1 MDMIT
6 RNFKILYAR
15 SSIIFL
21 FTIVTAL
28 QIFSFP
34 GQFAYM
40 RTVGSIELLIQI
52 WLTLL
57 IAIWLFT
64 AQFGLLCLW
73 KIVGQIES
81 SSIYS
86 KGSLQWLG
94 RLVQAMRYA
103 LITGAVV
110 FFSVVIQADDP
121 GVAVMLMAL
130 NLFFS
135 TLYIATSLLSDQLRS
150 KSD

>member
-21 FTIVTAL
+21 FTIVTIL

-40 RTVGSIELLIQI
+40 RTVGSLELLSQI
-52 WLTLL
+52 WLTSLL
-57 IAIWLFT
+57 AIWLFT

-73 KIVGQIES
+73 KIVGKIEH

-86 KGSLQWLG
+86 KGSLKWLG

-121 GVAVMLMAL
+121 GVAVMLIAL
-130 NLFFS
+130 NLFIS
-135 TLYIATSLLSDQLRS
+135 TIFVATSLLRDQLS
-150 KSD
+150 VKSD

>member
-21 FTIVTAL
+21 FTIVTIL

-40 RTVGSIELLIQI
+40 RTVGSIELLFQI

-57 IAIWLFT
+57 LAIWLFT

-73 KIVGQIES
+73 KIVGKIEN

-86 KGSLQWLG
+86 KGSLKWLG

-110 FFSVVIQADDP
+110 FFSVAIQADDP
-121 GVAVMLMAL
+121 GVAVMLIAL
-130 NLFFS
+130 NLFIS
-135 TLYIATSLLSDQLRS
+135 TLFVATSLLLDQLS
-150 KSD
+150 VKSD